1 MEEKELQ
8 EITGKIHGAEGEGE
22 QISVVLQ
29 EFNWE
34 NVLKSRDIKLIC
46 AASAFLNRKWKYNNH
61 DYYLVS

>member
-46 AASAFLNRKWKYNNH
+46 AASAFLNRK
-61 DYYLVS
+61 